1 MKLKHWQGYGCVH
14 AKKVS
19 LSTFKDM
26 FGDKYGKLQIK
37 VWGNHEWGIE
47 NTVIDGVESWLFKR
61 FYKGEY
67 SRITQVNTFDYY
79 RKNEQGLDEEVCDY
93 TIIFKID

>member
-37 VWGNHEWGIE
+37 VWGNHE
-47 NTVIDGVESWLFKR
+47 
-61 FYKGEY
+61 
-67 SRITQVNTFDYY
+67 
-79 RKNEQGLDEEVCDY
+79 
-93 TIIFKID
+93 